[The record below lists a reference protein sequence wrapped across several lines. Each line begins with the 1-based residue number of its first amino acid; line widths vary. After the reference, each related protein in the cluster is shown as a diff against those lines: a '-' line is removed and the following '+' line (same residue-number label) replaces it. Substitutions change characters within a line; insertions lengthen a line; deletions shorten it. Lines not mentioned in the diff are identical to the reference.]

1 MGLALHHWVKLAVA
15 SLLILLLSGCS
26 GPKLTPLA
34 PNSVILAFG
43 DSLTFGKGA
52 ADGQDYPSQ
61 LALLTGRKV
70 INAGISGETTA
81 EGLARFESVLNQSA
95 PELII
100 LLEGGNDIL
109 RNHDLAATE
118 NNLQSMIT
126 IAQNRAIDVVLV
138 AVPSKQLFLSPAS
151 FYRQLADINNLVLLE
166 DTLSDLLKN
175 PAMKSDTVHLNAAGY
190 RVLAEQVYQ
199 QLQLAGAL

>member
-15 SLLILLLSGCS
+15 SLLILLLSACS

-34 PNSVILAFG
+34 PDSVILAFG

-70 INAGISGETTA
+70 VNAGISGETTA

-109 RNHDLAATE
+109 RNQDLAATK

-199 QLQLAGAL
+199 QLQQAGTL

>member
-1 MGLALHHWVKLAVA
+1 M
-15 SLLILLLSGCS
+15 
-26 GPKLTPLA
+26 
-34 PNSVILAFG
+34 
-43 DSLTFGKGA
+43 
-52 ADGQDYPSQ
+52 
-61 LALLTGRKV
+61 
-70 INAGISGETTA
+70 
-81 EGLARFESVLNQSA
+81 LNQSA

>member
-26 GPKLTPLA
+26 GKLTPLA

-70 INAGISGETTA
+70 INAGISGK
-81 EGLARFESVLNQSA
+81 Q
-95 PELII
+95 P
-100 LLEGGNDIL
+100 L
-109 RNHDLAATE
+109 RA
-118 NNLQSMIT
+118 
-126 IAQNRAIDVVLV
+126 
-138 AVPSKQLFLSPAS
+138 
-151 FYRQLADINNLVLLE
+151 
-166 DTLSDLLKN
+166 
-175 PAMKSDTVHLNAAGY
+175 
-190 RVLAEQVYQ
+190 
-199 QLQLAGAL
+199 